1 MGEDLKHIDELFK
14 QGLGDAQIAPP
25 DGLFEQCLE
34 QLDATQ
40 SVGTGNG
47 VGTSGSG
54 WVTSSWAWL
63 GAAVVVGVSVIAAL
77 NLKEEGSQV
86 PLQKESV
93 VENQSLVDRDAK
105 SRTAVEPKAGAVNET
120 DKSTEANGFE
130 RNHPGRWE

>member
-1 MGEDLKHIDELFK
+1 MCEDLKHIDELFK

-25 DGLFEQCLE
+25 DGLFEQCME

-40 SVGTGNG
+40 SVGAGNG

-54 WVTSSWAWL
+54 WATSSWAWL

-77 NLKEEGSQV
+77 NLKEEDSQV

-93 VENQSLVDRDAK
+93 AENQTLVDRDAK

-120 DKSTEANGFE
+120 DKSAEANVSLA
-130 RNHPGRWE
+130 